1 MKDKEVFVPIEDIAA
16 YFTVSHH
23 TVRQWIR
30 KGHIARGAYIK
41 AGNTYRFKLS
51 DVLNSLLS
59 NGATVDP
66 TEEGAKATVR
76 SSQKEAEEKVNEGDD
91 SLADNAE
98 NQPPAIDDNQLYE
111 ALNLLKGFHLLGH
124 SALID

>member
-76 SSQKEAEEKVNEGDD
+76 SSQKEAEEKVKSYIERKEAA
-91 SLADNAE
+91 SPAE
-98 NQPPAIDDNQLYE
+98 MEDLFDE
-111 ALNLLKGFHLLGH
+111 
-124 SALID
+124 DM

>member
-1 MKDKEVFVPIEDIAA
+1 VMPLGDGRAVKLTTAR
-16 YFTVSHH
+16 YFTPNGRSIQAEGIVPDIIIE
-23 TVRQWIR
+23 RAEIR
-30 KGHIARGAYIK
+30 PYKTPDRVKEADLDGH
-41 AGNTYRFKLS
+41 L
-51 DVLNSLLS
+51 
-59 NGATVDP
+59 
-66 TEEGAKATVR
+66 
-76 SSQKEAEEKVNEGDD
+76 EAEEKVNEGDD